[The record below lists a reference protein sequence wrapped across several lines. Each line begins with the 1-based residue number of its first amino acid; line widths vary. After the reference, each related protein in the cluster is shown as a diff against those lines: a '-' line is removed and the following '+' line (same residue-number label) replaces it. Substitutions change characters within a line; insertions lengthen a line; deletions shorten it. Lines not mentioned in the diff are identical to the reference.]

1 MRRKKRAARKRRI
14 EDTGNVAL
22 EKRRRRLEREKR
34 RRKRREEGTWKSLFK
49 SILEFLP
56 YAAGMAFK
64 IFTVFLLAFVY
75 VWFFGQK
82 VSTVG
87 DSMKPV
93 LSNGDTVL
101 VNRIIYNAM
110 APRRGDVIVFKPK
123 GNKSSHYYIKR
134 IIGLPGETIEIVEN
148 SIFIDGEKL
157 EEEYETSGIDDV
169 GIVTDKIKL
178 GNNEYFVLGDDRAN
192 SEDSRY
198 TDVGNVKRSY
208 IYGKVWFVSSPW
220 QHMGFI
226 K

>member
-14 EDTGNVAL
+14 EATGNVTL
-22 EKRRRRLEREKR
+22 EKRRRQLEREKR
-34 RRKRREEGTWKSLFK
+34 RRKRREEGAWKTLFK

-64 IFTVFLLAFVY
+64 IFTVLLVAFVY

-87 DSMKPV
+87 DSMKPI

-178 GNNEYFVLGDDRAN
+178 GNNEYFVLGDDREN

-198 TDVGNVKRSY
+198 ADVGNVKRSY

-220 QHMGFI
+220 KHMGFI